1 MSKAYDFGDVQPQFV
16 LSYQDGVSV
25 GHYVLSNRKQLLF
38 AALLGVFLNT
48 VLSDAFNKVG

>member
-25 GHYVLSNRKQLLF
+25 GHYVLSNRKQLF